1 MSWEEEPGRLAAVAR
16 SVGCELARRLER
28 PGEIPA
34 WVIHCPTR
42 WHTVALLDACAWED
56 SRDPELVMVAAELA
70 HAAAVDA
77 KGLLYPYILAW
88 TQRNIP
94 FVDEPIETFIG
105 WREVLRGGGDCDD
118 LARFVVALVRALD
131 GCARLAT
138 IEQSG
143 DDGPIHVAAQVW
155 SPRRSWLWMEATVPG
170 ALIGE
175 PPRAACL
182 RLGIP
187 IRPDLG

>member
-1 MSWEEEPGRLAAVAR
+1 MAR
-16 SVGCELARRLER
+16 SAGCELARRVER

-56 SRDPELVMVAAELA
+56 SRDPELVTLARDLTAFRSEPAE
-70 HAAAVDA
+70 DY
-77 KGLLYPYILAW
+77 LLHWAQKNVPY
-88 TQRNIP
+88 
-94 FVDEPIETFIG
+94 VDEPIETFIG

-118 LARFVVALVRALD
+118 LTRLLVALVRAR
-131 GCARLAT
+131 GGRARLAT
-138 IEQSG
+138 IEQQG
-143 DDGPIHVAAQVW
+143 DDGPIHVAAQV
-155 SPRRSWLWMEATVPG
+155 SLGCRWLWMEATVPG
-170 ALIGE
+170 ARLGE
-175 PPRAACL
+175 SPRAACL